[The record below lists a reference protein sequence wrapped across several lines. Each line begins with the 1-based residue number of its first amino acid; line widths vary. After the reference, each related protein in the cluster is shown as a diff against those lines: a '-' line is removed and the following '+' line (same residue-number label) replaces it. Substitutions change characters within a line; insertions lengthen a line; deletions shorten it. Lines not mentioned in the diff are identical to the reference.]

1 MMLLESEQ
9 NKKWRYLAMLYKWK
23 KELRKF
29 HQDTDGSEVIE
40 MVWTTMMLV
49 CFIMIGLMLLTY
61 VMQLTIV
68 ILQPRRLCVKL
79 RSLVRLRNQR

>member
-23 KELRKF
+23 KKLRKF

-49 CFIMIGLMLLTY
+49 CFIMIGLMLLTS
-61 VMQLTIV
+61 LTLLI
-68 ILQPRRLCVKL
+68 R
-79 RSLVRLRNQR
+79 